1 MRKRR
6 AFISFPEQH
15 GSDSNLL
22 TSQKVLDGLN
32 IGFHVKIF
40 SEMGTPAE
48 AYIDI
53 YNLNRDDLQFLTT
66 SAAKWMEKQ
75 TLIQLYAGYDDDV
88 DLVFGGQIVESPPEG
103 YPDLALHVRCLTG
116 LDWMTT
122 NINVQ
127 KANLKMADLIN
138 YTSSVTGFPVNMPAK
153 LRRTNEMLNRQ
164 IDEFS
169 YSGSVYNLLD
179 KIQNM
184 TGGFSIGG
192 KSVFLSTYNDNTF
205 VWNPEEPT
213 ASKTLYIT
221 KESGMVGVPALTE
234 VGVNIKIL
242 LNTKVR
248 TGDTVYLK
256 SDRVPDANG
265 EYYITQIDHKGELR
279 GSAWY
284 TNLRCT
290 RIGGL
295 IGEVKND
302 KAI

>member
-15 GSDSNLL
+15 GSDSSLL

-32 IGFHVKIF
+32 IGFHVRIV
-40 SEMGTPAE
+40 SDMGVPAE
-48 AYIDI
+48 ANIDI

-66 SAAKWMEKQ
+66 SAANWMAKK

-88 DLVFGGQIVESPPEG
+88 EMIFGGQIMTAPPEG
-103 YPDLALHVRCLTG
+103 YPDLALHIKCLSG
-116 LDWMTT
+116 LEWMTQH
-122 NINVQ
+122 IDVQ
-127 KANLKMADLIN
+127 KANIKLGDLID
-138 YTSSVTGFPVNMPAK
+138 YTSSVTGFPVNIPAK
-153 LRRTNEMLNRQ
+153 LRRSNEFLNKK

-184 TGGFSIGG
+184 LGGFSIGG
-192 KSVFLSTYNDNTF
+192 KSLFLSTYNDNTF
-205 VWNPEEPT
+205 VWNPEGE
-213 ASKTLYIT
+213 SEGQTLYIS
-221 KESGMVGVPALTE
+221 KESGMVGVPAITDI
-234 VGVNIKIL
+234 GVNIKML
-242 LNTKVR
+242 LNTKIR
-248 TGDTVYLK
+248 TGNIIYLH

-265 EYYITQIDHKGELR
+265 RYYVTEITHDGELR
-279 GSAWY
+279 GTSWY
-284 TNLRCT
+284 TTLRCT

-295 IGEVKND
+295 IGEATNG